1 MSFRPDITVGNL
13 GELATVWINSLQE
26 GANAWVA
33 SEGDYWTL
41 EKNSGAAVGANVI
54 APLSGA
60 PSAGA
65 LNARWLRQID
75 ASGLTQLTGD
85 VTAGP
90 GTGSVAASV
99 VRLQGRDVSSTAPSA
114 NGQVLTWNAGTSK
127 WEAQTPS
134 GGTPTTVN
142 VTYEVGEFTGISV
155 GDAVYV
161 SDADNKVY
169 KVRANTT
176 STRNAVG
183 ISNSTYALGATAT
196 ITVVGLATLTGLAP
210 TAGRNY
216 FVGDSGGLTTA
227 VGVGSGNM
235 LIFVGVGYSATQILV
250 NLRDYGT
257 KP

>member
-1 MSFRPDITVGNL
+1 MARIRQDINAATL
-13 GELATVWINSLQE
+13 TDLAAVLVATISD
-26 GANAWVA
+26 GANAYVV
-33 SEGDYWTL
+33 SEGDYWIFV
-41 EKNSGAAVGANVI
+41 KNSGAVVGPNVI
-54 APLSGA
+54 APTYG
-60 PSAGA
+60 GT
-65 LNARWLRQID
+65 NDRWIRYSSLLP
-75 ASGLTQLTGD
+75 ASGIDQLTGD

-90 GTGSVAASV
+90 GSGSVAASV

-114 NGQVLTWNAGTSK
+114 NGQVLTWNSGTSK

-176 STRNAVG
+176 STRNAIG
-183 ISNSTYALGATAT
+183 ISNATYALGATAT

-210 TAGRNY
+210 TVGRNY
-216 FVGDSGGLTTA
+216 FVGDSGGLTTS